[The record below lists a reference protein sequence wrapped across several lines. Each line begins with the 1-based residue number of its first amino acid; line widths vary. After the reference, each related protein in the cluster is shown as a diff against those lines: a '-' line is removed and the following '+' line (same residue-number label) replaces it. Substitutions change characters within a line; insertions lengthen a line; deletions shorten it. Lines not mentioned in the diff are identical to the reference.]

1 MKPSSISNEAVEAAE
16 QKHNQEWRDG
26 SVDDTH
32 QMVALAA
39 T

>member
-1 MKPSSISNEAVEAAE
+1 MEAAE
-16 QKHNQEWRDG
+16 KKHAQEWRDNTDQP
-26 SVDDTH
+26 VDETH